1 MSQHLRIATTSH
13 ALPTRRAFRC
23 LLPALLACI
32 ATANA
37 LAGTLDDQL
46 EKIIQRSRLQLCNLG
61 VVVMDASTGQVL
73 ASNDPD
79 DSFIPAS
86 NMKLFTSG
94 AALASLGP
102 DFAFETLLELH
113 EPEHDDQGNITGTRL
128 VVRGSGDPAFA
139 DPELLEMMNLGIE
152 DLVTTWV
159 NAAKDAGVTS
169 IDELIVDARI
179 FDDELVHPT
188 WPVEQLNKWYCAEVS
203 GLNVYTNVIRLFTS
217 PNAPSEPPTVVMEPD
232 APWFRLN
239 NRAVSVNRGQ
249 QTAWAARQHGTNI
262 VTLYGDVR
270 WAAEPIRV
278 TIHDTPDFFGQ
289 LLADRLRRAGV
300 QVKQVRAATAGDQLA
315 PGRVLHVVRTPIDVV
330 LKRCNTDSHNLYA
343 ECLLK
348 RLGHDLTGTPGSWK
362 NGAAAMRMIIPPKL
376 SESAANAVI
385 VADGS
390 GMSRSNRVTPRAI
403 AEWLKALADDPT
415 LVDPFTDSLATPGDG
430 TLERRFGDTQLVTE
444 LHAKSGYLTGVSS
457 LSGYLVEPNTGQRV
471 IFSILI
477 NNRPSNVPG
486 RWIQDFWEEIV
497 TMADDYLAQQTGAT
511 LAGVRER

>member
-1 MSQHLRIATTSH
+1 MSSIARPLPLH
-13 ALPTRRAFRC
+13 RARAIAWGALALC
-23 LLPALLACI
+23 LL
-32 ATANA
+32 
-37 LAGTLDDQL
+37 GTSAMAAPLDDRL
-46 EKIIQRSRLQLCNLG
+46 EDIIQHSRLQLCNLG
-61 VVVMDASTGQVL
+61 VVIIDGSTGKVL
-73 ASNDPD
+73 ASNNPD

-102 DFAFETLLELH
+102 DFAFETALELH
-113 EPEHDDQGNITGTRL
+113 EAAPDATSPQATRL
-128 VVRGSGDPAFA
+128 VIRGSGDPAFA

-152 DLVTTWV
+152 DLINTWV
-159 NAAKDAGVTS
+159 KATKDTGVTA

-179 FDDELVHPT
+179 FDNELVHPT

-203 GLNVYTNVIRLFTS
+203 GFNVYTNVIRLFTR
-217 PNAPSEPPTVVMEPD
+217 PNAAGEPPTVVMEPD

-239 NRAVSVNRGQ
+239 NRATSVNRGQ
-249 QTAWAARQHGTNI
+249 QTAWAARQHDTNI
-262 VTLYGDVR
+262 VTLYGEVR

-289 LLADRLRRAGV
+289 LLADRLRRSGV
-300 QVKQVRAATAGDQLA
+300 QVKQVRAAAPGDQLP

-343 ECLLK
+343 ECLMK

-385 VADGS
+385 IADGS
-390 GMSRSNRVTPRAI
+390 GMSRSNRVTPRSI
-403 AEWLKALADDPT
+403 AEWLKALADDPN
-415 LVDPFTDSLATPGDG
+415 LAASFIDSLATPGEG
-430 TLERRFGDTQLVTE
+430 TLERRFSESQLVTN

-457 LSGYLVEPNTGQRV
+457 LSGYLIEPNSQQRI

-497 TMADDYLAQQTGAT
+497 TMCDDHLAEATGA
-511 LAGVRER
+511 AVAEADR